1 MAKLD
6 MAITHSLTQED
17 ALARIKGLL
26 GDVKVKFADMIT
38 DLSEEWDGSSG
49 KFSFKAKGMA
59 VSGKLTVESSAVKIS
74 SEELPF
80 LVSLAK
86 PRIEQMIRERA
97 STLLA

>member
-1 MAKLD
+1 MARLD
-6 MAITHSLTQED
+6 MTIDHGLNQED
-17 ALARIKGLL
+17 ALLRIKGLL
-26 GDVKVKFADMIT
+26 GDVKIQFAHMIT
-38 DLSEEWDGSSG
+38 ELSEEWNGSSG

-59 VSGKLTVESSAVKIS
+59 ISGTLTVEGSVVKIS

-97 STLLA
+97 NTLLA